1 MRIEFHTAALQ
12 ELIDSARY
20 YESKLP
26 GLGVDFTS
34 EVNRSLAL
42 LNENPEIGVVL
53 EASYRRLLLDR
64 FPFSLIYR
72 TKGATLRILAV
83 AHQRRKPG
91 YWKGRK

>member
-12 ELIDSARY
+12 EIIDYARY
-20 YESKLP
+20 YENKLQ
-26 GLGVDFTS
+26 GLGADFTS
-34 EVNRSLAL
+34 ELHRLLAL
-42 LNENPEIGVVL
+42 LNENPEIDAVL
-53 EASYRRLLLDR
+53 EASYRRLLFDR
-64 FPFSLIYR
+64 FPFVLIYR